1 MLTLAERK
9 MNEVVVL
16 LRRQT
21 CGRTLLTW
29 MRKTGRAKL
38 EGSPGGRESGS
49 MEEERSRPAK
59 QKICN
64 QTKNNPIFSFSLAE
78 PGASRLR
85 GEM

>member
-1 MLTLAERK
+1 
-9 MNEVVVL
+9 
-16 LRRQT
+16 
-21 CGRTLLTW
+21 

-78 PGASRLR
+78 PGASKLR
-85 GEM
+85 VESIKYPKLAAISLPVN